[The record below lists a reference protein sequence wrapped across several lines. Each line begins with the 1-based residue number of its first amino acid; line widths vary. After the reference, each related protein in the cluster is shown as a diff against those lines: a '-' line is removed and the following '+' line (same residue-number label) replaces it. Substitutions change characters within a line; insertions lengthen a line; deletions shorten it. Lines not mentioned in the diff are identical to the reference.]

1 MAYLSTPICQHFAT
15 GELPGAVR
23 AALGKPLRR
32 AATINQLAVVGALA
46 TVPENRRELSTA
58 LLWQSTGGPRS
69 ETQALLREVCAGS
82 GEAMPYDF
90 LAIQPA
96 IAAPQIQG
104 FLPGLQ
110 SASYFPLDNEATA
123 QWALV
128 LNLALNLL
136 DEGRYAQILCAH
148 LDVTSESAT
157 GYWLNLSQ
165 APLENSVIRLQLS
178 QQQASEALPNTPDFP
193 RQLIHWLEHT
203 SSGTLS
209 LQSPAAYQQ
218 ALEFT
223 RL

>member
-1 MAYLSTPICQHFAT
+1 MAYLSTPIGQHFAT

-23 AALGKPLRR
+23 TALGKPLRR
-32 AATINQLAVVGALA
+32 AAAINQLAVVGALA
-46 TVPENRRELSTA
+46 VVPENHRQISTA

-69 ETQALLREVCAGS
+69 ETQVLLREVCAGS

-110 SASYFPLDNEATA
+110 SASYFPLDNETTA

-136 DEGRYAQILCAH
+136 DEGRYKQILCAH
-148 LDVTSESAT
+148 LELTPEFAESH
-157 GYWLNLSQ
+157 WLNLSQ
-165 APLENSVIRLQLS
+165 TPLENSAIRLQLS
-178 QQQASEALPNTPDFP
+178 KHEANEVLPNTPDFP
-193 RQLIHWLEHT
+193 RQLNHWLEHT
-203 SSGTLS
+203 SSATLN
-209 LQSPAAYQQ
+209 LQSPAAYKL

>member
-1 MAYLSTPICQHFAT
+1 MAYLNLPISQHFAT
-15 GELPGAVR
+15 GELPAAVR

-32 AATINQLAVVGALA
+32 AAAINQLAVIGALA
-46 TVPENRRELSTA
+46 AVPECRRQLSTA

-69 ETQALLREVCAGS
+69 ETQTLLREVCAGS

-110 SASYFPLDNEATA
+110 SASYFPMDNEATA

-136 DEGRYAQILCAH
+136 EEGRYEQIICAH
-148 LDVTSESAT
+148 LELTPEFAE
-157 GYWLNLSQ
+157 GHWLNLSQ
-165 APLENSVIRLQLS
+165 TPLENSVIRLQLS
-178 QQQASEALPNTPDFP
+178 KHQASEVLPNTPDFP
-193 RQLIHWLEHT
+193 RQLNHWLART
-203 SSGTLS
+203 ATGTLN
-209 LQSPAAYQQ
+209 LQSPLAYQQ

-223 RL
+223 RR

>member
-1 MAYLSTPICQHFAT
+1 MAYLSVPLSQHFAS
-15 GELPGAVR
+15 GELPAAVR

-32 AATINQLAVVGALA
+32 AAAINQLAVVGALA
-46 TVPENRRELSTA
+46 CVPENRRHLSTA

-69 ETQALLREVCAGS
+69 ETPALLREVCAGS

-110 SASYFPLDNEATA
+110 SASYFPLDNEMTA
-123 QWALV
+123 QWSLV

-136 DEGRYAQILCAH
+136 DDGRYAQVLCAH
-148 LDVTSESAT
+148 LELTSESAVSH
-157 GYWLNLSQ
+157 WLNLSQ
-165 APLENSVIRLQLS
+165 APLENSRIRLQLS
-178 QQQASEALPNTPDFP
+178 NQTSDTLPDTPDFP
-193 RQLIHWLEHT
+193 LHLKQWLGQGST
-203 SSGTLS
+203 SKIS
-209 LQSPAAYQQ
+209 LQSPAAYQL